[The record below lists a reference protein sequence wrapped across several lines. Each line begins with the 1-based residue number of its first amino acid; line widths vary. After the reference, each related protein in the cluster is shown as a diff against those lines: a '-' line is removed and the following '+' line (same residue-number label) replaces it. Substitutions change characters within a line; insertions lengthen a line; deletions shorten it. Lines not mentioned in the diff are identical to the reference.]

1 MKKTTKALTG
11 LVAIAM
17 AASIVQA
24 GDANK
29 IVVDGSTTVGPIAKV
44 AIAQF
49 IPEQSDDA
57 VLCDA
62 FGLADGTHFNIS
74 Q

>member
-17 AASIVQA
+17 AAGIAQA

-29 IVVDGSTTVGPIAKV
+29 IAVDGSTTVGPIAK
-44 AIAQF
+44 AFAEYYMGKHPRSAS
-49 IPEQSDDA
+49 PEA
-57 VLCDA
+57 ETVRRV
-62 FGLADGTHFNIS
+62 
-74 Q
+74 